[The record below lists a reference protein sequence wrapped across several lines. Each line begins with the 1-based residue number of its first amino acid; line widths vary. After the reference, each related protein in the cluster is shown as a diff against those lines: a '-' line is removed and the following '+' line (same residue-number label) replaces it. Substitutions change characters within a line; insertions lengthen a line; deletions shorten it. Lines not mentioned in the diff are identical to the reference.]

1 MADEIK
7 SDLYFLYEADPLM
20 SGQNEAFAFKDNYVV
35 LYDVFARRSFGSF
48 HMLQGGYT
56 GSDAR
61 DYMNRMIGEVFHMFK
76 VRPGLT
82 SSQKTEMKSILHEC
96 VSEEG
101 WFELK
106 WKTADFSIGNRKNVL
121 LPTGGAPPTFP
132 IIGPHSQTNGA

>member
-101 WFELK
+101 WFE
-106 WKTADFSIGNRKNVL
+106 NVL
-121 LPTGGAPPTFP
+121 AKMENRGFLNREQKERAIANRWSSANVPYNRSPF
-132 IIGPHSQTNGA
+132 SN